1 MTKEPNATSKDLG
14 PVAPYPAGLN
24 ADATTATGA
33 VVHLRPIRPE
43 DAPRLVAFH
52 GDLSPESIYRRFFSV
67 HPRLSP
73 AEVERFTN
81 VDYVDRI
88 ALIAED
94 GERLVGIGRY
104 ERMPGTDEAE
114 VAFVVADDHQHLGIG
129 TTLLEHLAAAA
140 WRSGIRTF
148 IASTMADNR
157 DMLRVFADS
166 GFPVTRV
173 LEAGIIDVRFP
184 IEPDD
189 AYRAACAARQAR
201 GETSRY

>member
-1 MTKEPNATSKDLG
+1 LD
-14 PVAPYPAGLN
+14 
-24 ADATTATGA
+24 ADATTVTGA

-52 GDLSPESIYRRFFSV
+52 GDLSPESVYRRFFSV
-67 HPRLSP
+67 HPRLSA
-73 AEVERFTN
+73 AEVERFTT

-94 GERLVGIGRY
+94 GDRLVGIGRY
-104 ERMPGTDEAE
+104 ERLPGTDEAE
-114 VAFVVADDHQHLGIG
+114 VAFVVADDHQHRGIA

-157 DMLRVFADS
+157 DMLHVFADC
-166 GFPVTRV
+166 GFPVTQV

-189 AYRAACAARQAR
+189 AYRAACAARRAR
-201 GETSRY
+201 GEAPRS